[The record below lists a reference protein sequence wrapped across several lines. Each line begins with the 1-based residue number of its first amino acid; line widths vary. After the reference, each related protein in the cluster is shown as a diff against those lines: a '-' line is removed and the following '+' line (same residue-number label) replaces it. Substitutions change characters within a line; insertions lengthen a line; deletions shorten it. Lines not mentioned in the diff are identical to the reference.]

1 MTLNLLL
8 TEACWVLLWLAG
20 PALAGALTG
29 SLIAGL
35 IETKTQVRATTLSLA
50 LRLLLGGLAI
60 VLSEPYFLP
69 RLKHLAEL
77 ALAFSKVGTP

>member
-1 MTLNLLL
+1 MTLSLLL
-8 TEACWVLLWLAG
+8 TEACWVLVWLAV

-35 IETKTQVRATTLSLA
+35 IEAKTQVRATTLSLA

-60 VLSEPYFLP
+60 VISEPYFLP
-69 RLKHLAEL
+69 RLKHLAEI
-77 ALAFSKVGTP
+77 ALAFSKVGEP

>member
-1 MTLNLLL
+1 MTLSELL

-20 PALAGALTG
+20 PALAGALAG

-35 IETKTQVRATTLSLA
+35 IEAKTQVRATTLSLA
-50 LRLLLGGLAI
+50 LRLLLGGVAL

-77 ALAFSKVGTP
+77 ALAFAKVGKP

>member
-1 MTLNLLL
+1 MTLSELL

-20 PALAGALTG
+20 PALAGSLAG

-35 IETKTQVRATTLSLA
+35 IEAKTQVRATTLSLT
-50 LRLLLGGLAI
+50 LRLLLGGLAL

-69 RLKHLAEL
+69 RLKQLAEL
-77 ALAFSKVGTP
+77 ALAFAKEGTP

>member
-1 MTLNLLL
+1 MTLSQLL

-29 SLIAGL
+29 GLLAGL
-35 IETKTQVRATTLSLA
+35 FEAKTQVRATTLSLA
-50 LRLLLGGLAI
+50 LRLLLGGVAL

-77 ALAFSKVGTP
+77 ALAFAKVGKP

>member
-35 IETKTQVRATTLSLA
+35 IEAKTQVRATTLALA

-77 ALAFSKVGTP
+77 ALTFSKVGEP